1 MQSLKNILE
10 ASILGDIDVNI
21 DKMDSDVENVNKF
34 GYKFTYDSIASLSA
48 LERVCNMFNIKG
60 LRNATKLLKPLE
72 NGNNPNV
79 LNNRYAY
86 GKLNNEKIKLLL
98 LWLDHVD
105 ISKFTNA
112 DWTSK
117 STLREFMA
125 YLSDLAKKQGI
136 LNKPQDLVI
145 YVNNVNKNYKMEICI
160 YSLLKT
166 NDMMAIRY
174 N

>member
-10 ASILGDIDVNI
+10 ASILGDINVNI
-21 DKMDSDVENVNKF
+21 DRMDSDVENLNKF
-34 GYKFTYDSIASLSA
+34 GYNFTFDNIASLS
-48 LERVCNMFNIKG
+48 LERVCYMFNIKG

-72 NGNNPNV
+72 DGNNPNV
-79 LNNRYAY
+79 LNNKYAY

-105 ISKFTNA
+105 ISKFANA

-117 STLREFMA
+117 STLREFMS

-136 LNKPQDLVI
+136 INKPQDVVI
-145 YVNNVNKNYKMEICI
+145 YVNNVNKNYKMEIFI
-160 YSLLKT
+160 YNLLKT
-166 NDMMAIRY
+166 NDMMGIRY
-174 N
+174 K